1 MGARQESS
9 WARATWP
16 LVYYIIVPVAIITV
30 IMWRF
35 PELDS
40 ARFAE
45 MLRWVLVIGVFLV
58 GVAALRADYEVGTR
72 PRLVLDVTY
81 VALAIAWILGV
92 LGGGT
97 VLEQSW
103 QGHVF
108 FVDIERL
115 FIIVAFLASLN
126 VVYYALQF
134 AQARGLIGT
143 GAEDEPERHPVTI
156 EYFDD
161 TLPGVKGPGLFEGMI
176 RTLLGVRERKN

>member
-1 MGARQESS
+1 MEARPESS

-16 LVYYIIVPVAIITV
+16 LVYYIVVPTTVISV

-40 ARFAE
+40 EKFAE

-58 GVAALRADYEVGTR
+58 GVAALRADYAVGTN

-81 VALAIAWILGV
+81 VALAITWVLGI

-115 FIIVAFLASLN
+115 FIIVTVLASLN
-126 VVYYALQF
+126 VIYYALQY
-134 AQARGLIGT
+134 AQAKGLISSDS
-143 GAEDEPERHPVTI
+143 EDEKERHPVTI
-156 EYFDD
+156 EYIDD
-161 TLPGVKGPGLFEGMI
+161 SPAT
-176 RTLLGVRERKN
+176 